1 MDVREI
7 LRQIRAGES
16 DRAIGRNLSINRATV
31 KKYRE
36 WAQGAGVLEG
46 ELPPIE
52 ELQARLATSQT
63 EVPPPPQNVSSVEP
77 YREQVIAWRTT
88 GVRMTAIHARLQEQ
102 GFEGSYS
109 AVRRFVRQLE
119 PPRIDV
125 TVRVE
130 RAPGEE
136 AQLDF
141 GYAGYMLDETGQRR
155 KAWTFVM
162 TLAWSRHQYVEF
174 VFDQR
179 VETWLDLHRHAF
191 EFFGGVPQRM
201 VIDNLKAAIVRACWE
216 GTDPQVQWAY
226 RECAEHYG
234 FIIAPCR
241 PRTPQHKGKV
251 ERGVDYVKQNF
262 LGGRGELPLAQA
274 NRLAR
279 EWCLTTAGQRTHGTT
294 KQQPLAQFEQVERAI
309 LLPMPEQPYE
319 LATWKRVKLHRDC
332 YVVFDNA
339 YYSAPFRYAG
349 QSMLVRASSQTV
361 KILTTDYELIATHTR
376 AQQPGERVT
385 LVDHLPP
392 YKVEG
397 LLWNA
402 DTAQERAA
410 EVGPSTQQTVAHLLS
425 DEVLDP
431 LPKVRRLL
439 ALAKTYGADRL
450 EAACARALAHTD
462 PAYLTVKRILKAGL
476 DQQPDQTLTYPV
488 APATI
493 FVRPVDDLLG
503 TRLAEVASWQ

>member
-36 WAQGAGVLEG
+36 WAQGEGLLEDD
-46 ELPPIE
+46 LPPIE
-52 ELQARLATSQT
+52 EVQARLSARRS
-63 EVPPPPQNVSSVEP
+63 EGPPPQNVSSVEH
-77 YREQVIAWRTT
+77 YREQVVAWRAA
-88 GVRMTAIHARLQEQ
+88 GVRMAAIYARLQEQ

-109 AVRRFVRQLE
+109 AVRRFVRQVE

-136 AQLDF
+136 AQVDF
-141 GYAGYMLDETGQRR
+141 GYAGYMLDEQNQRR

-191 EFFGGVPQRM
+191 EFFEGVPQRL
-201 VIDNLKAAIVRACWE
+201 VIDNLKAAIVRACWD

-274 NRLAR
+274 NREVR
-279 EWCLTTAGQRTHGTT
+279 QWCLTTAGQRTHGTT
-294 KQQPLAQFEQVERAI
+294 KQQPLVQFEQIERAA
-309 LLPMPEQPYE
+309 LLPVPEQPYE

-349 QSMLVRASSQTV
+349 QSVLVRGSRRTV

-385 LVDHLPP
+385 LRDHLPP

-397 LLWNA
+397 LLWNTE
-402 DTAQERAA
+402 TAQARAA
-410 EVGPSTQQTVAHLLS
+410 EVGPATQQTVDCLLA
-425 DEVLDP
+425 DHVLDP

-439 ALAKTYGADRL
+439 ALAQTYGTERL
-450 EAACARALAHTD
+450 EAACTRALAHAD

-476 DQQPDQTLTYPV
+476 DQPPDEGRVYPT

-503 TRLAEVASWQ
+503 TTLAEVAAWR

>member
-36 WAQGAGVLEG
+36 WAQDEGLLAG

-52 ELQARLATSQT
+52 EVQERLVASQT
-63 EVPPPPQNVSSVEP
+63 EAPPPQNVSSVER
-77 YREQVIAWRTT
+77 YREQVEAWRAA
-88 GVRMTAIHARLQEQ
+88 GVRMSAIYARLQEQ
-102 GFEGSYS
+102 GYEGSYS
-109 AVRRFVRQLE
+109 AVRRFVRQGE
-119 PPRIDV
+119 PPRLDV

-136 AQLDF
+136 AQVDF
-141 GYAGYMLDETGQRR
+141 GYAGYMLDESGQRR
-155 KAWTFVM
+155 KAWVFVM
-162 TLAWSRHQYVEF
+162 TLSHSRHQYVEF

-179 VETWLDLHRHAF
+179 IETWLDLHRHAF
-191 EFFGGVPQRM
+191 EFFGGVPKKI
-201 VIDNLKAAIVRACWE
+201 VPDNLKAAIVRASWD

-274 NRLAR
+274 NRLVR

-309 LLPMPEQPYE
+309 LQPLPDQPYE

-332 YVVFDNA
+332 YVVFENA
-339 YYSAPFRYAG
+339 YYSAPFRYVG
-349 QSMLVRASSQTV
+349 QTMLVRGSRRTV

-385 LVDHLPP
+385 LLDHLPP

-402 DTAQERAA
+402 EMAQARAA
-410 EVGPSTQQTVAHLLS
+410 EVGPATQQVVAHLLA
-425 DEVLDP
+425 DDVLDP

-439 ALAKTYGADRL
+439 ALAQTYGTNRL
-450 EAACARALAHTD
+450 EAACARALAHAD
-462 PAYLTVKRILKAGL
+462 PAYLTVKRILQAGL
-476 DQQPDQTLTYPV
+476 DQQPDAEPAYPA
-488 APATI
+488 APATR
-493 FVRPVDDLLG
+493 FVRPVADLLG
-503 TRLAEVASWQ
+503 TPLAEVASWQ

>member
-16 DRAIGRNLSINRATV
+16 DRAIGRNLKINRATV

-36 WAQGAGVLEG
+36 WAQGEGVLEG

-52 ELQARLATSQT
+52 ELQTRLLAQRSEQR
-63 EVPPPPQNVSSVEP
+63 PPQNVSSVED
-77 YREQVIAWRTT
+77 YREQVVQWRAA
-88 GVRMTAIHARLQEQ
+88 GVRMTAIYARLQEQ

-119 PPRIDV
+119 PLSMDV

-136 AQLDF
+136 AQVDF
-141 GYAGYMLDETGQRR
+141 GYAGYMLDDAGQRR
-155 KAWTFVM
+155 KAWAFVM

-179 VETWLDLHRHAF
+179 VDTWLEVHRHAF
-191 EFFGGVPQRM
+191 EFFGGVPKK
-201 VIDNLKAAIVRACWE
+201 VVPDNLKAAIARASWD

-234 FIIAPCR
+234 FLIAPCR
-241 PRTPQHKGKV
+241 PFTPQHKGKV
-251 ERGVDYVKQNF
+251 ERGVDYVKNNF
-262 LGGRGELPLAQA
+262 LAGRGELSLAQA
-274 NRLAR
+274 NRVGR
-279 EWCLTTAGQRTHGTT
+279 EWCLTTAGQRIHGTT
-294 KQQPLAQFEQVERAI
+294 KQQPLACFEQTERMA
-309 LLPMPEQPYE
+309 LRPLPDQPYE
-319 LATWKRVKLHRDC
+319 VATWKRAKLHRDC
-332 YVVFDNA
+332 YVVFENA
-339 YYSAPFRYAG
+339 YYSAPFRFVG
-349 QSMLVRASSQTV
+349 QTVLVRGSSRAV
-361 KILTTDYELIATHTR
+361 KILTTDYELIAIHTR

-402 DTAQERAA
+402 ETALTRAA
-410 EVGPSTQQTVAHLLS
+410 DIGPATQHTVEHLLT
-425 DEVLDP
+425 DQVVDP
-431 LPKVRRLL
+431 LPKARRLL
-439 ALAKTYGADRL
+439 GLAQDYGADRL
-450 EAACARALAHTD
+450 EAACARALAHDD
-462 PAYLTVKRILKAGL
+462 PAYQTVKRILKEGL
-476 DQQPDQTLTYPV
+476 DEHPHPTLVYATT
-488 APATI
+488 PATI
-493 FVRPVDDLLG
+493 FVRPVADLLG
-503 TRLAEVASWQ
+503 TTLQEVAAWQ

>member
-1 MDVREI
+1 MEVREI

-16 DRAIGRNLSINRATV
+16 DHAIRRNLGVHRSTV

-36 WAQGAGVLEG
+36 WAAAEGLLEG
-46 ELPPIE
+46 DLPPVE
-52 ELQARLATSQT
+52 ELQSRLAATLPDT
-63 EVPPPPQNVSSVEP
+63 PPPRQVSSVEP
-77 YREQVIAWRTT
+77 YRTQVEKLRGE
-88 GVRMTAIHARLQEQ
+88 GVRISAIYARLQEQ
-102 GFEGSYS
+102 GFEGTYA
-109 AVRRFVRQLE
+109 AVQRFVHRLE
-119 PPRIDV
+119 PASLDV

-136 AQLDF
+136 AQVDF
-141 GYAGYMLDETGQRR
+141 GYAGYMLDEIGQRR
-155 KAWTFVM
+155 KSWTFVM

-179 VETWLDLHRHAF
+179 VDTWLELHRHAF
-191 EFFGGVPQRM
+191 EFFGSVPKKI
-201 VIDNLKAAIVRACWE
+201 VPDNLKAAIVRASWD

-234 FIIAPCR
+234 FLIAPCR

-262 LGGRGELPLAQA
+262 LAGRGELSLAQA
-274 NRLAR
+274 NRLVR
-279 EWCLTTAGQRTHGTT
+279 EWCLTTAGQRIHGTT
-294 KQQPLAQFEQVERAI
+294 KQQPLAQFEQVERAV
-309 LLPMPEQPYE
+309 LQPLPEPPYE

-332 YVVFDNA
+332 YVVVENA
-339 YYSAPFRYAG
+339 YYSAPFRYVG
-349 QSMLVRASSQTV
+349 QTVLVRGSRRTV
-361 KILTTDYELIATHTR
+361 KILTTDYALIATHTR

-385 LVDHLPP
+385 VLDHLPP

-402 DTAQERAA
+402 ETAQERAA
-410 EVGPSTQQTVAHLLS
+410 EVGPATQHTVDHLLV
-425 DEVLDP
+425 DPVVDP

-439 ALAKTYGADRL
+439 ALAQTYGADRL
-450 EAACARALAHTD
+450 EAACARALAHAD
-462 PAYLTVKRILKAGL
+462 PAYLTVKRILKEGL
-476 DQQPDQTLTYPV
+476 DTQPGPTPAYAT

-493 FVRPVDDLLG
+493 FVRPVHDLLG
-503 TRLAEVASWQ
+503 TPLAEVAAWQ

>member
-16 DRAIGRNLSINRATV
+16 DRAIGRTLKINRATV

-36 WAQGAGVLEG
+36 WAQSEGLLEG

-52 ELQARLATSQT
+52 DLQARLATSRSDQR
-63 EVPPPPQNVSSVEP
+63 PPQNVSSVES
-77 YREQVIAWRTT
+77 YREQVVQWRAT
-88 GVRMTAIHARLQEQ
+88 GVRMKAIYARLQEQ

-119 PPRIDV
+119 PLPLDV

-136 AQLDF
+136 AQVDF

-155 KAWTFVM
+155 KAWAFVM

-174 VFDQR
+174 VYDQR
-179 VETWLDLHRHAF
+179 VDTWLELHRHAF
-191 EFFGGVPQRM
+191 EFFGGVPKKI
-201 VIDNLKAAIVRACWE
+201 VPDNLKAAIVRASWD

-234 FIIAPCR
+234 FLIAPCR
-241 PRTPQHKGKV
+241 PFTPQHKGKV
-251 ERGVDYVKQNF
+251 ERGVDYVKNNF
-262 LGGRGELPLAQA
+262 LGGRGELPLVQA
-274 NRLAR
+274 NRAVR
-279 EWCLTTAGQRTHGTT
+279 EWCLTTAGQRIHGTT
-294 KQQPLAQFEQVERAI
+294 KQQPLVCFEQTERVA
-309 LLPMPEQPYE
+309 LQPLPDQPYE
-319 LATWKRVKLHRDC
+319 VATWKRVKLHRDC
-332 YVVFDNA
+332 YVVFENA
-339 YYSAPFRYAG
+339 YYSAPFRYVG
-349 QSMLVRASSQTV
+349 QTVLVRGSSRAV

-402 DTAQERAA
+402 ETALARAA
-410 EVGPSTQQTVAHLLS
+410 EVGPATHQTVEHLLA
-425 DEVLDP
+425 DRVVDP
-431 LPKVRRLL
+431 LPKARRLL
-439 ALAKTYGADRL
+439 ALAQDYGADRL
-450 EAACARALAHTD
+450 EAACARALAHDD
-462 PAYLTVKRILKAGL
+462 PAYQTVKRILKAGL
-476 DQQPDQTLTYPV
+476 DEQPNPTPLY
-488 APATI
+488 ATASAMI
-493 FVRPVDDLLG
+493 FVRPVADLLG
-503 TRLAEVASWQ
+503 TTLQEVAAWQ

>member
-7 LRQIRAGES
+7 LRQLRAGES
-16 DRAIGRNLSINRATV
+16 DRAIGRNLKVNRATV

-36 WAQGAGVLEG
+36 WAEGEDLLEG

-52 ELQARLATSQT
+52 ELQAHLAASRT
-63 EVPPPPQNVSSVEP
+63 EQRPPQNVSSVET
-77 YREQVIAWRTT
+77 YREQVERLRRE
-88 GVRMTAIHARLQEQ
+88 GVRMTAIYARLQEQ

-119 PPRIDV
+119 PLLIDV

-136 AQLDF
+136 AQVDF

-174 VFDQR
+174 VFNQR
-179 VETWLDLHRHAF
+179 VDTWLDLHRHAF
-191 EFFGGVPQRM
+191 EFFGGVPHKI
-201 VIDNLKAAIVRACWE
+201 VPDNLKAAIVRASWD
-216 GTDPQVQWAY
+216 GTDLQVQWAY

-234 FIIAPCR
+234 FLIAPCR

-262 LGGRGELPLAQA
+262 LAGRGELPLTQA
-274 NRLAR
+274 NRDVRA
-279 EWCLTTAGQRTHGTT
+279 WCLTTAGQRTHGTT
-294 KQQPLAQFEQVERAI
+294 KQQPLVCFEQTERAV
-309 LLPMPEQPYE
+309 LQPLPDQAYE
-319 LATWKRVKLHRDC
+319 VATWKRVKLHRDC
-332 YVVFDNA
+332 YVVFENA
-339 YYSAPFRYAG
+339 YYSAPFRYVG
-349 QSMLVRASSQTV
+349 QTVLVRGSSRTV

-385 LVDHLPP
+385 LLDHLPP

-402 DTAQERAA
+402 ETAQERAA
-410 EVGPSTQQTVAHLLS
+410 EVGPATQQTVEYLLA
-425 DEVLDP
+425 DRVVDP

-439 ALAKTYGADRL
+439 ALAQPYGADRL
-450 EAACARALAHTD
+450 EAACARALAHDD
-462 PAYLTVKRILKAGL
+462 PAYLTVKRILTEGL
-476 DQQPDQTLTYPV
+476 DEQAGPTLVYVT
-488 APATI
+488 APATT
-493 FVRPVDDLLG
+493 FVRPVADLLG
-503 TRLAEVASWQ
+503 TLQEVAAWQ